1 MKKMKKIFDQ
11 IGNGTRYSFMMMCFV
26 TILFTGINVNMAGL
40 MLIVSTIMLVIIVG
54 IENITYSIIKNII
67 ENEEEEE
74 N

>member
-11 IGNGTRYSFMMMCFV
+11 IENGTMYSFMMMFFV
-26 TILFTGINVNMAGL
+26 TLVFTGINVNMAGL
-40 MLIVSTIMLVIIVG
+40 MGIISTIMLVIIVV

-74 N
+74 D